1 MLTLAASSD
10 MLCQLQKWRKQY
22 GDIFSLR
29 LGNRYAIVISS
40 YEVTTTTTITTT
52 TTTTTIYFI
61 HANGKL
67 KLSFDLIH

>member
-10 MLCQLQKWRKQY
+10 MLGQLQKWRKQY

-40 YEVTTTTTITTT
+40 YEVTTTTT
-52 TTTTTIYFI
+52 TTTTIYFI

>member
-10 MLCQLQKWRKQY
+10 MLGQLQKWRKQY

-40 YEVTTTTTITTT
+40 YEVTTTTT
-52 TTTTTIYFI
+52 TTIYFI